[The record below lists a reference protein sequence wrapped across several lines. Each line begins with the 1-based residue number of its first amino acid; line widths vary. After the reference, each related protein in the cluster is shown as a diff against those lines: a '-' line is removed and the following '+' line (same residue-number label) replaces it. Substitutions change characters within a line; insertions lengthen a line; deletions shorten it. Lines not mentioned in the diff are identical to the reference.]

1 MVGALCQSTLLVED
15 GDDACAFLLNEIEY
29 FLIIRKVDER
39 PLDALTFIFL
49 LLELEHILVEL
60 ALKRLVAV
68 INAQLFEGIHS
79 KRFEAKNIQNAN
91 CRRRRYRCKTSR
103 LLKRDGSVD
112 LIHNVPKERTVR
124 SHHECFERLGR
135 LITRQ
140 DLPQHFT
147 CYLDVRCTKGI
158 I

>member
-1 MVGALCQSTLLVED
+1 MVRALCQATLLVED
-15 GDDACAFLLNEIEY
+15 GDDTCAFLLNEIEY

-39 PLDALTFIFL
+39 PLNALPFVLL

-79 KRFEAKNIQNAN
+79 KRFKAKNIQNAN
-91 CRRRRYRCKTSR
+91 CRRRRYRCTIVW
-103 LLKRDGSVD
+103 LLKGDGTVD

-135 LITRQ
+135 LIT
-140 DLPQHFT
+140 
-147 CYLDVRCTKGI
+147 
-158 I
+158 